1 MLKIRPFLPTRCCLN
16 ISGPGDSIKSGT
28 AVIRIIGS
36 EIMLPTRPPKIS
48 KDLFIIPAE
57 NESGA
62 AVNVAV
68 GYPPATVSS
77 TLSNSLLSI

>member
-1 MLKIRPFLPTRCCLN
+1 MN

-57 NESGA
+57 NESGGA